1 MKRKLL
7 LLALI
12 PMLLT
17 GCDFE
22 PDSLGE
28 DLSSIVS
35 IQGKGEVY
43 YPQEFTLKNDCLD
56 QPSDVFNKDLA
67 LFTYGASVA
76 NKTKDTIITFYRDMM
91 FSTLEVSS
99 NYDITP
105 TKDTIA
111 YTIGS
116 RMMNH
121 SKVVLVSVRGFN
133 YGAEWGSNFDLGLE
147 GDHVGFTKAAN
158 TLIGDLDDYI
168 KTYQHQNSKII
179 LTGYSRGGAVANV
192 AAKILFEREKKL
204 VRDENFYVYTFEAPK
219 GCLEYHDY
227 KNVFNIVNRYDLVPM
242 IAPLEYG
249 FYRVGQD
256 IYIDQEN
263 VREICLN
270 YDPSIVIPE
279 FTEFD
284 YDTGPVTQES
294 LPQTLIYML
303 TQPIYGEQSIDTREK
318 FVNVICDTLDYVFTI
333 FMTLDSETL
342 SKIGE
347 GASEKSLF
355 ELLGIITDPDAL
367 VSFLTPYLDEG
378 GFVYDADELMFYA
391 SKLTTFIGYG
401 PGIMVVL
408 MYGVYGDDFS
418 SMIYMHYPEVNY
430 PLLEALCI

>member
-133 YGAEWGSNFDLGLE
+133 YGTMVAKAQYLYSNFATFMLSPSKKRAKVLLFFE
-147 GDHVGFTKAAN
+147 LTKFIC
-158 TLIGDLDDYI
+158 TFLLISAI
-168 KTYQHQNSKII
+168 FCA
-179 LTGYSRGGAVANV
+179 YSGRFSVSGIDANV
-192 AAKILFEREKKL
+192 GRQGKKRIERLHQLSVVSARQVGSSKTHAKEG
-204 VRDENFYVYTFEAPK
+204 V
-219 GCLEYHDY
+219 
-227 KNVFNIVNRYDLVPM
+227 
-242 IAPLEYG
+242 
-249 FYRVGQD
+249 
-256 IYIDQEN
+256 
-263 VREICLN
+263 
-270 YDPSIVIPE
+270 
-279 FTEFD
+279 
-284 YDTGPVTQES
+284 TG
-294 LPQTLIYML
+294 
-303 TQPIYGEQSIDTREK
+303 
-318 FVNVICDTLDYVFTI
+318 
-333 FMTLDSETL
+333 
-342 SKIGE
+342 
-347 GASEKSLF
+347 
-355 ELLGIITDPDAL
+355 
-367 VSFLTPYLDEG
+367 
-378 GFVYDADELMFYA
+378 
-391 SKLTTFIGYG
+391 
-401 PGIMVVL
+401 
-408 MYGVYGDDFS
+408 
-418 SMIYMHYPEVNY
+418 
-430 PLLEALCI
+430 